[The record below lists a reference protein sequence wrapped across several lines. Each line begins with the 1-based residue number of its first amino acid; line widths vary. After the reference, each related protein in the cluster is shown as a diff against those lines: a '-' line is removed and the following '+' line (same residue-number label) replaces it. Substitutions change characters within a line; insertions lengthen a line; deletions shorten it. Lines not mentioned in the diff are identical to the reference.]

1 VGIDPSR
8 VCGTTV
14 ASFLRRKA
22 KYRSGEEFGRTGIR
36 RASSCVAA
44 RVRAS
49 CVVRTDV
56 DRCETAMARHVDGP
70 DNGFGENQSH
80 SPRVDNH
87 GVRSWIS
94 TREGPTDPR
103 DPVAGKC
110 KKNQRRGPVLEGGG
124 RRGNIFFHKFLF
136 FSHGWKKNFMFKN
149 RGLLGYTTVYDSVF
163 SVHARVSC
171 TPLKVFWTI
180 PRSHQSHVPS
190 CTHGY
195 TTLQQRGA
203 SFHEMSTVENCSS
216 PKKIKG
222 GGCRAAPRR
231 AGPPKNAP
239 PNSMTHPG
247 GAGRKFRKF
256 GVVFVKFPFPT
267 TTGWFGSFSNEFP
280 GKNRGNENEV
290 KIFSGA
296 DGWEYFTAS
305 GALGRSLARSFPWR
319 LESWQT

>member
-222 GGCRAAPRR
+222 GGVPRRAAPRR
-231 AGPPKNAP
+231 PTQKCTPEFDDPPGRGGTKIQKIRGGFREISL
-239 PNSMTHPG
+239 PNHD
-247 GAGRKFRKF
+247 
-256 GVVFVKFPFPT
+256 GVVWFVLERVPREK
-267 TTGWFGSFSNEFP
+267 P
-280 GKNRGNENEV
+280 GKR
-290 KIFSGA
+290 K
-296 DGWEYFTAS
+296 
-305 GALGRSLARSFPWR
+305 
-319 LESWQT
+319 